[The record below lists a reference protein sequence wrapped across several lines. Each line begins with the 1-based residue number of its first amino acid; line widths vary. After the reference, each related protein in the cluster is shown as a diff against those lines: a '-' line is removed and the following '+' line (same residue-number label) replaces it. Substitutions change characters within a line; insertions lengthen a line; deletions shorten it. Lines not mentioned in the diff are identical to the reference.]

1 MPTPAAPVIL
11 FDDDHYMYVLKDQAY
26 AEAWWEEP
34 DEFTHGFDALARPLS
49 MTGVPHAVHLN
60 LTCEAPNEPEL
71 RRLVAHHYDRHLGKK
86 TPPQAPALAE
96 FVAAL
101 PREGG

>member
-1 MPTPAAPVIL
+1 MPTPTAPVIL
-11 FDDDHYMYVLKDQAY
+11 FDDDHYMYVLRDQAY

-49 MTGVPHAVHLN
+49 MTGTPHAVHLT
-60 LTCEAPNEPEL
+60 LTGEAPNEPEL
-71 RRLVAHHYDRHLGKK
+71 RRLVAAHYGRHLREQA
-86 TPPQAPALAE
+86 PPQAAALAE

-101 PREGG
+101 PREGR